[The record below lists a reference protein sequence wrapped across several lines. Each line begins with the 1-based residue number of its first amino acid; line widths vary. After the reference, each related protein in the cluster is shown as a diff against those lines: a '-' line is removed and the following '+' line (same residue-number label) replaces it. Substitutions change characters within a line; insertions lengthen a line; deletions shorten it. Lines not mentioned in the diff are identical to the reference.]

1 MKLYIFWDLTIKALA
16 QKRKELITYTQVQQ
30 NYKRSEDGATYF
42 GNWLRQTCNVMQKSP
57 EKRYIRVLE
66 EKDSFIPEPFE
77 NFSNLTHITVEEFA
91 KSFNI
96 STCISK

>member
-1 MKLYIFWDLTIKALA
+1 
-16 QKRKELITYTQVQQ
+16 
-30 NYKRSEDGATYF
+30 
-42 GNWLRQTCNVMQKSP
+42 MQKSP